1 MALKE
6 ASLGVD
12 IGTTGCRSVVYSDE
26 ARMITHSEKL
36 YSTYSPKPSW
46 AEQDPEE
53 VITRVEES
61 IREAVIEARN
71 LGYEVTMIS
80 FSAVNHGVIPMNAGK
95 PIGPCIIWADNRS
108 TEITEKWKQ
117 EGLGETFY
125 QQTGCPLHP
134 MYVPGKL
141 SWLSKYQTEI
151 FKRADHFIS
160 LKELLF
166 LRWFGQYIIDAS
178 IASSSGLF
186 NIHRFDWSEE
196 ILERVQVKTSQLSEI
211 VPTTQVF
218 LLKNPEIYQRLG
230 LRKGTQVVIGAGD
243 GVLSSLGAGAIEP
256 GEVTVMIGTSGAARI
271 TVDKPCNDRKG
282 RTWCYYLMPGA
293 WVVGAAINNAGLTLQ
308 WVRQKWLNGAS
319 FEEIERL
326 ASEIPAGAEGL
337 YLLPFLTGERSPN
350 WNPNVRAALY
360 GLDFAHSS
368 GHFARS
374 AMEGVAYRI
383 RSVFEPI
390 AEMAGEIRSIRI
402 GGGFM
407 ASPTWVNILTNVLN
421 SPLEALAE
429 PQGSAYGAV
438 LLGWIALG
446 KLKDLRE
453 SKRFSKINR
462 VIQPDPKEAEFYQH
476 CYQKYQELYERICAD
491 TKLP

>member
-1 MALKE
+1 MAIKE

-12 IGTTGCRSVVYSDE
+12 IGTTGCRSVVYSDD
-26 ARMITHSEKL
+26 AKMITHSEKL
-36 YSTYSPKPSW
+36 YPTYSPKPSW

-53 VITRVEES
+53 IITRVEES
-61 IREAVIEARN
+61 IREAVVKARSH
-71 LGYEVTMIS
+71 GYEVTMIS
-80 FSAVNHGVIPMNAGK
+80 FSAVNHGVIPMSNGK

-108 TEITEKWKQ
+108 TEITETWKQ

-134 MYVPGKL
+134 MYLPGKL
-141 SWLSKYQTEI
+141 SWLAKYQTEI
-151 FKRADHFIS
+151 FKAADHFIS
-160 LKELLF
+160 LKEFLF
-166 LRWFGQYIIDAS
+166 LRWFGMYVIDAS

-186 NIHRFDWSEE
+186 NIHRFDWAEE
-196 ILERVQVKTSQLSEI
+196 ILERVQVKRNQLSEI

-218 LLKNPEIYQRLG
+218 RLENSQIQHRLG
-230 LRKGTQVVIGAGD
+230 LRGDTQVVVGAGD

-271 TVDKPCNDRKG
+271 TVDKPMIDRKG
-282 RTWCYYLMPGA
+282 RTWCYFLMPRA

-319 FEEIERL
+319 FDEIERL
-326 ASEIPAGAEGL
+326 VSNIPAGAEGL

-350 WNPNVRAALY
+350 WDPNVRATLY

-390 AEMAGEIRSIRI
+390 AEITGEIRSVRI

-407 ASPTWVNILTNVLN
+407 ASPTWVQILTDVLN
-421 SPLEALAE
+421 TPLEALAE

-438 LLGWIALG
+438 LLGWIAVG

-453 SKRFSKINR
+453 SKRFSKIDR
-462 VIQPDPKEAEFYQH
+462 VIQPDLKDAEFYQQS
-476 CYQKYQELYERICAD
+476 YLRYQELYQRIYRR
-491 TKLP
+491 